1 MSLPHALNMG
11 SRSLSAQQRG
21 VSTAGHNIANQNTEG
36 FSRQEVSTRAAQ
48 ADPSGLG
55 AGAEALPTKRVYDQ
69 FLQRKILQESPRS
82 GRYGVREDVLT
93 KLEVIFDEMNNN
105 GLRRSMNDF
114 WDSWAQLANHP
125 ESDSARAKA
134 RDMGDRLATRFR
146 DTNAQL
152 RSLRNETNSRIG
164 ATVETIN
171 EHARKLQE
179 LNRQIFSYEAG
190 GGRHA
195 NDARDER
202 DRTLETL
209 SKLVDLNWVEGKDGM
224 LTVFIGRDWTL
235 VQGNKANELVASLKG
250 GEIGM
255 YRVEGKLSRES
266 RRDITEIFRAGEMQ
280 ELTEV
285 RDKTIVKYMDDLNDL
300 AFGLTSKINQLHATG
315 TGLKSASNMM
325 KSAYGLNAEARL
337 QPLPFLKDGIFQL
350 HLVDRENE
358 FVETYEIEI
367 QAGRDTLND
376 IVQRINQ
383 TVNAP
388 ELLYAS
394 VEEDGSMFI
403 QTGTDY
409 KFIFGDDKTDLTQVL
424 GFNSFFET
432 LKGAEDLRL
441 SDRIMLDPNTISTG
455 RDLYPGDN
463 RVALDIAKLQTDPHM
478 RNDTM
483 TFDEFYN
490 TILADLGLRIQRNQ
504 TEKAQQDSLVNQFSQ
519 IRSSI
524 SGVNMDEEL
533 AKMMQYQKAY
543 EASARFVGTVDQMM
557 DTLVRM

>member
-1 MSLPHALNMG
+1 M
-11 SRSLSAQQRG
+11 
-21 VSTAGHNIANQNTEG
+21 
-36 FSRQEVSTRAAQ
+36 
-48 ADPSGLG
+48 
-55 AGAEALPTKRVYDQ
+55 
-69 FLQRKILQESPRS
+69 
-82 GRYGVREDVLT
+82 
-93 KLEVIFDEMNNN
+93 
-105 GLRRSMNDF
+105 
-114 WDSWAQLANHP
+114 
-125 ESDSARAKA
+125 
-134 RDMGDRLATRFR
+134 
-146 DTNAQL
+146 
-152 RSLRNETNSRIG
+152 
-164 ATVETIN
+164 
-171 EHARKLQE
+171 
-179 LNRQIFSYEAG
+179 
-190 GGRHA
+190 
-195 NDARDER
+195 
-202 DRTLETL
+202 
-209 SKLVDLNWVEGKDGM
+209 
-224 LTVFIGRDWTL
+224 
-235 VQGNKANELVASLKG
+235 
-250 GEIGM
+250 
-255 YRVEGKLSRES
+255 
-266 RRDITEIFRAGEMQ
+266 
-280 ELTEV
+280 
-285 RDKTIVKYMDDLNDL
+285 
-300 AFGLTSKINQLHATG
+300 
-315 TGLKSASNMM
+315 
-325 KSAYGLNAEARL
+325 
-337 QPLPFLKDGIFQL
+337 PFLKDGIFQL

-432 LKGAEDLRL
+432 LKGAADLRL

-463 RVALDIAKLQTDPHM
+463 RVALGIAKLQTDPHM

>member
-1 MSLPHALNMG
+1 
-11 SRSLSAQQRG
+11 
-21 VSTAGHNIANQNTEG
+21 
-36 FSRQEVSTRAAQ
+36 
-48 ADPSGLG
+48 
-55 AGAEALPTKRVYDQ
+55 
-69 FLQRKILQESPRS
+69 
-82 GRYGVREDVLT
+82 
-93 KLEVIFDEMNNN
+93 
-105 GLRRSMNDF
+105 
-114 WDSWAQLANHP
+114 
-125 ESDSARAKA
+125 
-134 RDMGDRLATRFR
+134 
-146 DTNAQL
+146 
-152 RSLRNETNSRIG
+152 
-164 ATVETIN
+164 
-171 EHARKLQE
+171 
-179 LNRQIFSYEAG
+179 
-190 GGRHA
+190 
-195 NDARDER
+195 
-202 DRTLETL
+202 
-209 SKLVDLNWVEGKDGM
+209 
-224 LTVFIGRDWTL
+224 
-235 VQGNKANELVASLKG
+235 
-250 GEIGM
+250 
-255 YRVEGKLSRES
+255 
-266 RRDITEIFRAGEMQ
+266 
-280 ELTEV
+280 
-285 RDKTIVKYMDDLNDL
+285 
-300 AFGLTSKINQLHATG
+300 
-315 TGLKSASNMM
+315 
-325 KSAYGLNAEARL
+325 
-337 QPLPFLKDGIFQL
+337 
-350 HLVDRENE
+350 
-358 FVETYEIEI
+358 
-367 QAGRDTLND
+367 
-376 IVQRINQ
+376 RINQ

-394 VEEDGSMFI
+394 IEEDGSMFI

-557 DTLVRM
+557 ETLVRM